1 MNIITNL
8 KYHLDRSTP
17 IIAITSPDPI
27 SLASN
32 ALSSTELSSEY
43 AVFTW
48 DIVTG
53 FATGNPLAAAAWAS
67 LQEVIKTLPEE
78 DASKSDLETT
88 YKDSG
93 RGGDPSSALE
103 LCKFLPGNSVVFIK
117 HAAALLKDVKM
128 QQALMNL
135 RNHFKINRRSVVLVS
150 SWFTLPEC
158 LRNDTVIIDEP
169 LPDRSY
175 IESMI
180 GEVTRSAGLDFNT
193 LVQDMRA
200 VVDAVSGLPS
210 FQTEQALALSIQRAG
225 FDIARLIKLKE
236 QLVNQTKGLSVHF
249 QADDYQTIGGLEGF
263 KGYINRL
270 MTGNRPPQVIVW
282 LDEFDKSGI
291 NYTGDS
297 NGINA
302 DLLGTMLSYMEDT
315 NVMGICLHGVP
326 GSGKS
331 AVIKATGAQ
340 FNRIVIRLDLG
351 AMKGSYVG
359 ESETNLRAALR
370 LINALGQGNVLLMA
384 TTNSLRGLDSAM
396 KSRFSDTFFFGL
408 PTGEE
413 LEPIWDIQKRLY
425 GVSGTHPLSLGWVGR
440 NVKQCCYK
448 SARLNQS
455 LEDAARTIV
464 PVGVSAAK
472 EIQALCQE
480 AKGQYLCANTG
491 NIYQ

>member
-32 ALSSTELSSEY
+32 AVSSEELSSKY

-53 FATGNPLAAAAWAS
+53 FSAGNPLAVAAWQRVGE
-67 LQEVIKTLPEE
+67 LVNNLPDE
-78 DASKSDLETT
+78 DAAKEDFSLT
-88 YKDSG
+88 YGNSG
-93 RGGDPSSALE
+93 RDGDPSMALD
-103 LCKFLPGNSVVFIK
+103 LCRLLPSRCVVIIK
-117 HAAALLKDVKM
+117 HAAAILKDPKM
-128 QQALMNL
+128 QQAVMNL
-135 RNHFKINRRSVVLVS
+135 RNIFKSDQRSVVLVS

-169 LPDRSY
+169 LPDRNY

-180 GEVTRSAGLDFNT
+180 TSVTQSAGLDFNA
-193 LVQDMRA
+193 LGQDMRA

-210 FQTEQALALSIQRAG
+210 FQTEQALSLSIQREG

-249 QADDYQTIGGLEGF
+249 QTEDYQTIGGLEGF
-263 KGYINRL
+263 KQYINRL

-408 PTGEE
+408 PTSEE

-425 GVSGTHPLSLGWVGR
+425 GVSGTHPMSLGWVGR

-448 SARLNQS
+448 ASRLNQS